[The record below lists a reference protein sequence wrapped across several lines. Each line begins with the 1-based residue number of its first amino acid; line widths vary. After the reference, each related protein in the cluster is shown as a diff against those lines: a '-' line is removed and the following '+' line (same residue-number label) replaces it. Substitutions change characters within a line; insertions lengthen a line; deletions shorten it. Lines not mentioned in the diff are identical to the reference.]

1 MKILIHTIALNRAD
15 LLKQMIESIDTK
27 LDYEIFIHL
36 VSKDSELLDYL
47 GMSTSIDDAVRYK
60 GPFLGSLKQS
70 GYSDDH
76 ILLQREF
83 VRDHT
88 KITVKNIQYNIGV
101 AQCWND
107 ALEYGY
113 ESKKYDR
120 ILFVN
125 SDIKFGPG
133 DIDKMISFS
142 EAKPDKLIT
151 VCGTHGKHRDKWDG
165 MDLSH
170 GFACAILPPSIFS
183 ELGYFDENFFP
194 AYNEDC
200 DYFTRLWKSRNISNI
215 KPGYDKISAKDSPL
229 VECIRS
235 GRTHH
240 EGSSVIYSDSKLM
253 QLNRESHGQNNRYYL
268 AKWGGSND
276 HESYNRPFDLDEIG
290 YKIELKDR
298 HNPYSEY
305 WDRTKEKEAYYAKI
319 L

>member
-27 LDYEIFIHL
+27 HEFGLHVHL
-36 VSKDSELLDYL
+36 VSKDNDLVYYLTQGFQELDPDDDIQKAKYL
-47 GMSTSIDDAVRYK
+47 FTKNPNCI
-60 GPFLGSLKQS
+60 KQRLTQI
-70 GYSDDH
+70 G
-76 ILLQREF
+76 
-83 VRDHT
+83 
-88 KITVKNIQYNIGV
+88 YNIGV

-107 ALEYGY
+107 ALELAY
-113 ESKKYDR
+113 ENKQYDR
-120 ILFVN
+120 ILFAN

-170 GFACAILPPSIFS
+170 GFACAILPSSIFS